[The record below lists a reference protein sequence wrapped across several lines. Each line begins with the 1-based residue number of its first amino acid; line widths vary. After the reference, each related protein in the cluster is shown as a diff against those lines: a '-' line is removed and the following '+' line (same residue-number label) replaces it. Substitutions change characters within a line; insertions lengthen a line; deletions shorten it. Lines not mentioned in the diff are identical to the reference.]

1 MIFCIAI
8 SCVRARDVCRCL
20 VIQSEFFTAIDYI
33 LTYLHKK
40 CDFQKLSSDF
50 DKLPTDSNFNFENTE
65 QYIDQLNAIKEIESQ
80 LRFYKK
86 FLLSQPDVKER
97 LQKKK
102 STN

>member
-1 MIFCIAI
+1 MSMFGNSIGIFH
-8 SCVRARDVCRCL
+8 SDRLYFDV
-20 VIQSEFFTAIDYI
+20 FTLKI
-33 LTYLHKK
+33 
-40 CDFQKLSSDF
+40 DFQKLSSDF